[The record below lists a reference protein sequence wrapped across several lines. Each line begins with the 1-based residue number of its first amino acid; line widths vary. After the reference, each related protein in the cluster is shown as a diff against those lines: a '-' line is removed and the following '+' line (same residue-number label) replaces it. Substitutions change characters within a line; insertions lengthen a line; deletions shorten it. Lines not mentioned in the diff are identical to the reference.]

1 MRNQGKMEDKMKVRI
16 IKIICEKIP
25 ILMVATLLTF
35 LWFNAMT
42 PTSAVEMI
50 KVGKK
55 AGYKIIANVL
65 NE

>member
-1 MRNQGKMEDKMKVRI
+1 MKI
-16 IKIICEKIP
+16 ATIKSICEKIP

-42 PTSAVEMI
+42 PTSVVEMI

-55 AGYKIIANVL
+55 AGYEIIANVL
-65 NE
+65 NK